1 MTHHKIIAADWQL
14 KAAEQSRLGA
24 VIVPLV
30 PQIKNHVDGIHFVWN
45 NKPATS
51 WLSKEASDIA
61 KCSEFPYQP
70 GDRLYLAE
78 QWCEYDDEYILRI
91 EPDCEVSDHEDSWLS
106 WQPAETMPPEAAQYW
121 VEVVGVRV
129 AKMRDLTF
137 AELRRTGLHYR
148 LMTFSR
154 DIAQSWN
161 DTYPGFQWD
170 GSRWVVVMEV
180 KPCQI

>member
-24 VIVPLV
+24 VIVPLEQYFNYPV
-30 PQIKNHVDGIHFVWN
+30 TKIRHNGLGTAIYSDDFNMGFVHN
-45 NKPATS
+45 LFSA
-51 WLSKEASDIA
+51 
-61 KCSEFPYQP
+61 

-91 EPDCEVSDHEDSWLS
+91 EPDCEVSGHEDSWLS

-121 VEVVGVRV
+121 VEVTGVRV

-154 DIAQSWN
+154 GIAQSWN